1 MDCPQ
6 CGAVMRERDR
16 AGVKIDFCPDCKG
29 VWLDRGELDKI
40 VAIELE
46 DEREVSAAGDRA
58 RRDFDDGDDDERELR
73 PARRRSDEDPR
84 KSKKSSFFEG
94 LTEMFG
100 GE

>member
-6 CGAVMRERDR
+6 CGAVLRERDR

-40 VAIELE
+40 IAIELE
-46 DEREVSAAGDRA
+46 DERGAYASEVRGA
-58 RRDFDDGDDDERELR
+58 RRDDDDDRELR
-73 PARRRSDEDPR
+73 PARRRTEDERP
-84 KSKKSSFFEG
+84 KSKKSSFFES
-94 LTEMFG
+94 LTDMFG